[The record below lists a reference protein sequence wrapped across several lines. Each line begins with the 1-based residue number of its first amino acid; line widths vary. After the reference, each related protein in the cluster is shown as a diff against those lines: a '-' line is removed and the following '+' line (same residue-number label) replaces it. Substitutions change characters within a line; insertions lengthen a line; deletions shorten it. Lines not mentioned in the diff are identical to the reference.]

1 MWKFVFIA
9 IHNINNLLV
18 SISNYDNGAPVNIE
32 NFQDVAKYWSDL
44 KGYVLSLQFSPISPF
59 RDNAVVEV
67 DINDLK
73 KTLTLIGDAPVL
85 ANGSQNGIP
94 ASGSASD
101 AIYAYTGKL
110 IEVRSILQDAYSFSD
125 VNTLSW

>member
-1 MWKFVFIA
+1 M
-9 IHNINNLLV
+9 
-18 SISNYDNGAPVNIE
+18 
-32 NFQDVAKYWSDL
+32 
-44 KGYVLSLQFSPISPF
+44 SLQFSPAPAF
-59 RDNAVVEV
+59 RDNAVIEV
-67 DINDLK
+67 YINDLK
-73 KTLTLIGDAPVL
+73 KALTLIGDAPVL